1 MREPDKTNMVL
12 LQSPT
17 IYFILDSRYIYLLCG
32 PRFEIADCNKDEKTD
47 DFTQLMDFNDI
58 YEGEKGEVRDYM
70 EEEEEKERN
79 TKVIL

>member
-1 MREPDKTNMVL
+1 MREPDKTNIVL

-32 PRFEIADCNKDEKTD
+32 PRFEIADCNKYEKTD

-58 YEGEKGEVRDYM
+58 YEGEKGELRDQM
-70 EEEEEKERN
+70 KEEEEKQGSRE
-79 TKVIL
+79 VIL